1 METVR
6 AYVEANIITIATVLA
21 ILVGIVAFCCWAG
34 SGRSRNPDY
43 PVTQRVI
50 DATNF
55 KGVKLTPKAK
65 SNVTQN
71 IWISF
76 NKDGSGGILSGKDLE
91 KSGLYI
97 REIRHELRDESLY
110 SPEFWQEMV
119 ERGDIYDT
127 IFVIDST
134 K

>member
-1 METVR
+1 MTTVR
-6 AYVEANIITIATVLA
+6 EFVQENVISIALVLA
-21 ILVGIVAFCCWAG
+21 VLVGIAGFCLWAG
-34 SGRSRNPDY
+34 SGEESDY
-43 PVTQRVI
+43 PITQRVVE
-50 DATNF
+50 ATNF
-55 KGVKLTPKAK
+55 KGVELTPRAK

-76 NKDGSGGILSGKDLE
+76 NKDGSGAILSGKDLE

-97 REIRHELRDESLY
+97 REIRHDLADQSLY
-110 SPEFWQEMV
+110 APEFWEQLVAE
-119 ERGDIYDT
+119 GQQYDT

>member
-1 METVR
+1 MTTVR
-6 AYVEANIITIATVLA
+6 EFVQENTITIALILA
-21 ILVGIVAFCCWAG
+21 ISVGVGGFFLWAG
-34 SGRSRNPDY
+34 SGEEPAY
-43 PVTQRVI
+43 PIQQRVI
-50 DATNF
+50 DANF
-55 KGVKLTPKAK
+55 KSVELSPKAK

-76 NKDGSGGILSGKDLE
+76 NKDGSGAILSGKDLE

>member
-1 METVR
+1 METIRTFVN
-6 AYVEANIITIATVLA
+6 EHITEIIIALLV
-21 ILVGIVAFCCWAG
+21 ILGIGIFFLWAG
-34 SGRSRNPDY
+34 SGEESDY
-43 PVTQRVI
+43 PIQQRVI

-55 KGVKLTPKAK
+55 KGVELTPAAK

-76 NKDGSGGILSGKDLE
+76 SEDGSGAVLSGKDLE
-91 KSGLYI
+91 KSGLYV
-97 REIRHELRDESLY
+97 REIRHELKDEKLY
-110 SPEFWQEMV
+110 SPEFWNEMQ
-119 ERGDIYDT
+119 ERGDVYDT